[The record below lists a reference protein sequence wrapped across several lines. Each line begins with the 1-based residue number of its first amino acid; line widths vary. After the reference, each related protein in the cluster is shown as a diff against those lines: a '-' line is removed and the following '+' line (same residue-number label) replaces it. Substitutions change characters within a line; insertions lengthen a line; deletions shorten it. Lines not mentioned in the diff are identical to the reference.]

1 MTLTIPDEIL
11 KITGL
16 TERGIV
22 VELACRL
29 FETGKLPLW
38 PAAKLAGLGRGEFED
53 ECLDRGIPLYHVTRD
68 DLDRD
73 LKNLDS
79 LGA

>member
-1 MTLTIPDEIL
+1 MTVTIPDEIL

-22 VELACRL
+22 IELACRL
-29 FETGKLPLW
+29 FEAGKLPLW
-38 PAAKLAGLGRGEFED
+38 PAAKLAGLERAAFED
-53 ECLDRGIPLYHVTRD
+53 ECLDRGIPIYNVTSD
-68 DLDRD
+68 DVTRD

>member
-1 MTLTIPDEIL
+1 MTVTIPDEIL

-16 TERGIV
+16 SERGIV
-22 VELACRL
+22 IELACRL
-29 FETGKLPLW
+29 FEAGKLPLW
-38 PAAKLAGLGRGEFED
+38 PAAKLAGLDRGAFED
-53 ECLDRGIPLYHVTRD
+53 ECLERGIPIYHVTSD
-68 DLDRD
+68 DIARD